1 MSQSYQG
8 KTNFTACCLHIS
20 ELFRYFA
27 MFHPP
32 FSHLPGC
39 RVMATNSFQVFDETS
54 HLMLSWD
61 QWGKCL
67 MRLQDDF
74 CFHPAICCRLACSVY
89 FCWGAIAT
97 RRWWWTPS
105 LESFGFAW
113 RKIFCACLVV
123 EHYFGQLCSTI
134 WNEPSPKNIYW
145 IYWFDTR
152 IWSNPTFQQRQKFFA
167 PIWAKH
173 AERCSESI
181 SLSIYIYT
189 IQMHTWSTLSM
200 SWPILACMHLAC
212 ILLWCENRL
221 YIYIRCIYTMNYVIL
236 IDAHICSK

>member
-39 RVMATNSFQVFDETS
+39 RVMATSSFQVFDETS

-181 SLSIYIYT
+181 SLYIYILYRCIRET
-189 IQMHTWSTLSM
+189 PWACLDPYLPACTWRVYCCDV
-200 SWPILACMHLAC
+200 IIDC
-212 ILLWCENRL
+212 I

>member
-39 RVMATNSFQVFDETS
+39 RVMATSSFQVFGETS

-181 SLSIYIYT
+181 SLYIYT
-189 IQMHTWSTLSM
+189 IQMHTWNTLSM
-200 SWPILACMHLAC
+200 SWPILACKHLAC
-212 ILLWCENRL
+212 ILLWCDNRL
-221 YIYIRCIYTMNYVIL
+221 YIYTYIRCIYTMNYVIL

>member
-39 RVMATNSFQVFDETS
+39 RVMATSSFQVFDETS

-181 SLSIYIYT
+181 SLYIYIYYT
-189 IQMHTWSTLSM
+189 DAYVKHLEHVLTHTCLHA
-200 SWPILACMHLAC
+200 LGV
-212 ILLWCENRL
+212 
-221 YIYIRCIYTMNYVIL
+221 YIVVMW
-236 IDAHICSK
+236 